1 MNPAQAFAAGA
12 SAAPGAVDYD
22 RAARAERLVA
32 ERAAAAAA
40 SEAAGLAPG
49 FIPGPG
55 FVPGQQQAAREEPP
69 PPPPAETAPVVDA
82 TPEDIDARTRRLGAN
97 VTSIGCAFGVWAPHA
112 EVMTLLI
119 YGGAPDPLRGID
131 PDAPLPPPTRYPMHR
146 DDSGNWRI
154 EVQQVGGGWR
164 YAFEVTMPGGHAFTR
179 RDPWARETDFESD
192 VCTVVDP
199 GQFATKPF
207 ERPKHE
213 DLVMYQCH
221 VGTFT
226 GRGDPELGTDPGTFV
241 ALERKLDYIKDLGF
255 NCLQLLPHTEFG
267 GAWGYNPR
275 LMHAVHGPY
284 GDSWDF
290 HELVEAAHERG
301 ICVMVD
307 VALHHGAANGNS
319 LWEFDG
325 WSGEGDGGI
334 YFERAGDTGWGQGFA
349 FWKAEVQ
356 EYLAATMDT
365 WLGEYNCDGVRID
378 SAHSMPPDFVRKVTG
393 RAKERYPDRFVI
405 VEHSPEGPHVPGELG
420 ADACWLFSSCEDCAG
435 MTNYWKGHG
444 PSRVDG
450 SFAARVR
457 LQQSVRAFS
466 MGSHDTIGKRP
477 GHTHDLGYWSVVRR
491 SIGVARARLRS
502 PVVVRRSR
510 GTGHPMMF
518 QGTETHRDGHWHTT
532 EESSMDWSLITRGG
546 ERSPRRAWRASRR
559 RTRSPR
565 APGASTRISKTLHKD
580 HENGVLAVER
590 HDQETGEGSSSSSTT
605 ATASGTRRAPTR
617 STSGTGGKRRGFESL
632 QLAGRAFGG
641 WAKSGNAERGVV
653 EQDGDMLPCHPQT
666 RPHHPQA
673 EETRR
678 RDPDACSRNSPQ
690 ISRVH
695 RRAVVWEGERGA
707 NETERLV
714 GRVVDYC

>member
-179 RDPWARETDFESD
+179 RDPWARETDFDSD

-325 WSGEGDGGI
+325 WQQDGNGGI
-334 YFERAGDTGWGQGFA
+334 YFEQAGDTGWGQGFA
-349 FWKAEVQ
+349 FWKREVR
-356 EYLAATMDT
+356 EYLAGAMDT

-378 SAHSMPPDFVRKVTG
+378 SAHSMPPDFVRMVTG
-393 RAKERYPDRFVI
+393 RVKERYGDRFVV
-405 VEHSPEGPHVPGELG
+405 VEHSPEGPNVPGELG
-420 ADACWLFSSCEDCAG
+420 ADACWLFSDVERCAS
-435 MTNYWKGHG
+435 MTNYWKGDMDRLE
-444 PSRVDG
+444 ST
-450 SFAARVR
+450 VR
-457 LQQSVRAFS
+457 LPPGYGSNSQFVRFP

-477 GHTHDLGYWSVVRR
+477 GHTHDLGYWSSRFGGR
-491 SIGVARARLRS
+491 SEWRARASVRLWWS
-502 PVVVRRSR
+502 VAAA
-510 GTGHPMMF
+510 GQGIPMMF
-518 QGTETHRDGHWHTT
+518 QGTETHQDGHWHTT

-546 ERSPRRAWRASRR
+546 EKFAKEGMACVAAANERR
-559 RTRSPR
+559 REHPALRRGSSR
-565 APGASTRISKTLHKD
+565 TLHKD

-590 HDQETGEGSSSSSTT
+590 HDQETGERLIVVVNNGDGQWDAESPY
-605 ATASGTRRAPTR
+605 AIHVGNRWENAE
-617 STSGTGGKRRGFESL
+617 GFEEIYNS
-632 QLAGRAFGG
+632 QDEAFGG

-653 EQDGDMLPCHPQT
+653 EQDGDMLPLAIPKLGLIILKQ
-666 RPHHPQA
+666 RDAPA
-673 EETRR
+673 K
-678 RDPDACSRNSPQ
+678 DPDAVLAELSRE

-695 RRAVVWEGERGA
+695 RRAVVWRG
-707 NETERLV
+707 
-714 GRVVDYC
+714 